1 MTRIVCITIITIS
14 YTVLIGLKSE
24 QTILI
29 TELIV
34 FSSRVI
40 LALSPSALES
50 VLLNRMTV
58 FSEPITQAYFIK
70 AV

>member
-1 MTRIVCITIITIS
+1 MIIIVSITIITIS
-14 YTVLIGLKSE
+14 YNALIALKSE

-34 FSSRVI
+34 FSTRII

-50 VLLNRMTV
+50 VLLNRVTV